1 MNYKYNEEKECF
13 IREDGLG
20 KKYWI
25 NSSEAQRIM
34 TLYDLGNSIGEIRN
48 KITFSSRKVYESTIE
63 NFVKNVKGGKIEIP
77 TDIVYVPTAD
87 DLTIEHRIANLED
100 EVTKIKIIL
109 DHQVCDCNKE
119 EDKSI
124 VDKFRSL
131 FNYE

>member
-48 KITFSSRKVYESTIE
+48 KITFSRVSIGPVIIP
-63 NFVKNVKGGKIEIP
+63 KNGIKEILGRN
-77 TDIVYVPTAD
+77 DIVLVYP
-87 DLTIEHRIANLED
+87 IP
-100 EVTKIKIIL
+100 VTVKIPK
-109 DHQVCDCNKE
+109 
-119 EDKSI
+119 
-124 VDKFRSL
+124 R
-131 FNYE
+131 